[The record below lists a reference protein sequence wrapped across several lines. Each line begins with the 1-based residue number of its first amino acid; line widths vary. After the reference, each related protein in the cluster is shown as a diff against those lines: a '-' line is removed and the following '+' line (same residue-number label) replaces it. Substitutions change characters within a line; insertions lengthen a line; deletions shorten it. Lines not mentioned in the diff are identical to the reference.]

1 MKDQNFKTIKIQTEL
16 ERIVKLRLWKHYKKI
31 KILIQVNFLNFKVKI
46 FKKWLNQQKNIFLK
60 LLGKMITI
68 KSIET

>member
-31 KILIQVNFLNFKVKI
+31 KILIQVNFFNFKVKI

>member
-46 FKKWLNQQKNIFLK
+46 FKKWLNQ
-60 LLGKMITI
+60 
-68 KSIET
+68 